1 MDSIKI
7 FSPSSVANLSCGFDI
22 LGLCLETICDEMII
36 KKSNTP
42 GLRISKIEGEE
53 LPMSIEKNVAGVAAK
68 SYLDMYPTDI
78 GIEIEINKKIKSGS
92 GIGSSAASAVGAVFG
107 INELLERKLKKI
119 DLISHAINGEK
130 IASGEAHADNIAPA
144 LFGGLSLIRDV
155 KTLDIIR
162 LPVPSELT
170 VTIIHPKLVINTS
183 RAREALR
190 KQVPLKNMIKQTA
203 NIAGLISGLFLEDY
217 DLISRSLNDEII
229 EKDRSL
235 LIPEYFKLK
244 SAALESGALGCGIS
258 GSGPSVYALSRSK
271 ITAESIA
278 AGFKN
283 VILKTGLDFDIYISK
298 INLDGVKKI

>member
-1 MDSIKI
+1 
-7 FSPSSVANLSCGFDI
+7 
-22 LGLCLETICDEMII
+22 
-36 KKSNTP
+36 
-42 GLRISKIEGEE
+42 
-53 LPMSIEKNVAGVAAK
+53 
-68 SYLDMYPTDI
+68 MYPTDI

-183 RAREALR
+183 HAREALS

-244 SAALESGALGCGIS
+244 SATLESGALGCGIS

-278 AGFKN
+278 AGFKS